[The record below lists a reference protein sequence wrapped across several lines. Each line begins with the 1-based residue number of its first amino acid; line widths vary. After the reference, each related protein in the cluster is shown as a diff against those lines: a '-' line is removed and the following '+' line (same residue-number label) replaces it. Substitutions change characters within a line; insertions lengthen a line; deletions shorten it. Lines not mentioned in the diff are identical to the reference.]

1 MSELNKLK
9 QLLEQEKAYN
19 KALQLEYDELLNDY
33 TMLLQ
38 EELAVV
44 EIKLSNNELHW
55 FVIWRTN

>member
-44 EIKLSNNELHW
+44 EIKLSNNELH
-55 FVIWRTN
+55 